1 MWEALLCIPYGGHS
15 ILCFPVERVLFF
27 FKQWCNTVIKLIT
40 LSVEVLLSH
49 YSSSCMLMLF
59 LSGELGACLLN

>member
-1 MWEALLCIPYGGHS
+1 MGSIALHTVWRTLHFMLSSRTCA
-15 ILCFPVERVLFF
+15 FF